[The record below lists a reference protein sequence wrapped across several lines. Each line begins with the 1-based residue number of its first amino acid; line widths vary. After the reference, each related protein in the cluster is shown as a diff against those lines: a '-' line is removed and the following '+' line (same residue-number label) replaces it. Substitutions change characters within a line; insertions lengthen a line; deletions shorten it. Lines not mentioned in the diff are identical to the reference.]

1 MNQLV
6 NAPQRTAS
14 RLANH
19 VIFMSGCHQLVTTP
33 RRSKNGHSRLALCC
47 HRIPV
52 LQEWLLESRCADVC
66 FNWSCRH
73 QVGDVLLSLPPL
85 VSKSA
90 YAPVFSWH
98 HLLSSLLQHLSA
110 PRMVTQDSRCA
121 DVCFDWSCRHRVGD
135 VLLSLPLLYPSQ
147 PTHPF
152 S

>member
-1 MNQLV
+1 MGLLTPLLPHIPHWMSVLFNGRVVVTSLLPHLG
-6 NAPQRTAS
+6 APR
-14 RLANH
+14 
-19 VIFMSGCHQLVTTP
+19 MVTQY
-33 RRSKNGHSRLALCC
+33 L
-47 HRIPV
+47 
-52 LQEWLLESRCADVC
+52 RCADVC